1 MDALIDLFANAQAAL
16 YEGVMQP
23 VAFALGLGNR
33 LEDVFDATGWL
44 LVGVIQ
50 IAVMLTVIGPLQ
62 RWRPVESSTNLRA
75 VRTDVLYTLI
85 HRLGVFRVVL
95 FLSVEPVM
103 DTLLGELRVQ
113 GVGTFHLDHVWP
125 GVTDGP
131 WASFLIYLVVFD
143 FVNYWLHRAQHH
155 WNWWW
160 ALHAVHHSQRHMTQW
175 TDNRNH
181 LLDDVIVAVIWVLIA
196 QLIGI
201 APSQF
206 VAVVAITQLFENFQH
221 ANLRVSFGTWGERL
235 WVSPRFHRLHHAIGL
250 GHESQPQERGKPAVL
265 GGHNF
270 GVLLPWWDLWFGTAN
285 FDAPVEST
293 GIRDQVEEGRDY
305 GEGFWSQQY
314 LGIKRF
320 IAALGFSSTR

>member
-1 MDALIDLFANAQAAL
+1 MDTLIDLFANAQSAL

-23 VAFALGLGNR
+23 LAFAVGLGNR

-44 LVGVIQ
+44 LVGLIQ
-50 IAVMLTVIGPLQ
+50 IAVMLAVIGPLQ
-62 RWRPVESSTNLRA
+62 RWRPVEAVVDKQA
-75 VRTDVLYTLI
+75 VRVDVIYTLI
-85 HRLGVFRVVL
+85 HRLGVFRVAL
-95 FLSVEPVM
+95 FFSIDPFLDV
-103 DTLLGELRVQ
+103 LLGELRVR
-113 GVGTFHLDHVWP
+113 GVGTFHLDGVWP

-131 WASFLIYLVVFD
+131 WISLLLYLIVFD
-143 FVNYWLHRAQHH
+143 FLNYVLHRAQHQ

-160 ALHAVHHSQRHMTQW
+160 ALHAVHHSQRQMTQW

-181 LLDDVIVAVIWVLIA
+181 LLDDVLHAVIWVFVA
-196 QLIGI
+196 QMIGI

-221 ANLRVSFGTWGERL
+221 ANLRVSYGAWGERL

-250 GHESQPQERGKPAVL
+250 GHESQPKLGDQPAVL

-270 GVLLPWWDLWFGTAN
+270 GVLLPWWDVMFGTAN
-285 FDAPVEST
+285 FDRRFEAT

-305 GEGFWSQQY
+305 GKGFWSQQR
-314 LGIKRF
+314 LGMKRLMQ
-320 IAALGFSSTR
+320 ALGFSSVS

>member
-1 MDALIDLFANAQAAL
+1 MDALIDLFASTQAAL

-44 LVGVIQ
+44 LVGLIQ
-50 IAVMLTVIGPLQ
+50 IAVMLAVIGPLQ
-62 RWRPVESSTNLRA
+62 RWRPVEVFNDSRA
-75 VRTDVLYTLI
+75 VRVDVIYTLI
-85 HRLGVFRVVL
+85 HRLGLFRVML

-103 DTLLGELRVQ
+103 DTLLGDLRVQ
-113 GVGTFHLDHVWP
+113 GVGTFHLEDLWP
-125 GVTDGP
+125 GVTDGQRT
-131 WASFLIYLVVFD
+131 SFFIYLVVFD
-143 FVNYWLHRAQHH
+143 FLNYWLHRAQHQ

-160 ALHAVHHSQRHMTQW
+160 ALHAVHHSQRQMTQW

-201 APSQF
+201 APTQF
-206 VAVVAITQLFENFQH
+206 VAVVALTQLFENFQH
-221 ANLRVSFGTWGERL
+221 ANLRVSFGTWGERV
-235 WVSPRFHRLHHAIGL
+235 WVSPRFHRLHHAIGI
-250 GHESQPQERGKPAVL
+250 GHESQPQQSDKPPLL

-270 GVLLPWWDLWFGTAN
+270 GVLLPWWDVMFGTAN
-285 FDAPVEST
+285 FDLRFEPT
-293 GIRDQVEEGRDY
+293 GTRDQVEQGVDY

-320 IAALGFSSTR
+320 IRALGSSSVA

>member
-113 GVGTFHLDHVWP
+113 GVGTFHLDDVWP

-131 WASFLIYLVVFD
+131 WGSFVIYLVVFD

-235 WVSPRFHRLHHAIGL
+235 WVCLLYTSPSPRDC
-250 GHESQPQERGKPAVL
+250 S
-265 GGHNF
+265 
-270 GVLLPWWDLWFGTAN
+270 
-285 FDAPVEST
+285 
-293 GIRDQVEEGRDY
+293 
-305 GEGFWSQQY
+305 
-314 LGIKRF
+314 
-320 IAALGFSSTR
+320 

>member
-33 LEDVFDATGWL
+33 LEEVFDATGWL

-62 RWRPVESSTNLRA
+62 RWHPVEPMRDTRA
-75 VRTDVLYTLI
+75 VRTDVIYTLI
-85 HRLGVFRVVL
+85 HRLGLLRVVL

-113 GVGTFHLDHVWP
+113 GVGTFHLEHLWP

-143 FVNYWLHRAQHH
+143 FVNYWLHRAQHQWH
-155 WNWWW
+155 WWW
-160 ALHAVHHSQRHMTQW
+160 ALHAVHHSQRQMTQW

-181 LLDDVIVAVIWVLIA
+181 VLDDVIVAVVWVLIA

-206 VAVVAITQLFENFQH
+206 VAVVALTQLFENFQH

-235 WVSPRFHRLHHAIGL
+235 WVSPRFHRGHHAIGL
-250 GHESQPQERGKPAVL
+250 GHESQPPDARTAVVL

-270 GVLLPWWDLWFGTAN
+270 GVLLPWWDVWFGTAN
-285 FDAPVEST
+285 FDAHFEPT

-320 IAALGFSSTR
+320 IAAVRTSSSP